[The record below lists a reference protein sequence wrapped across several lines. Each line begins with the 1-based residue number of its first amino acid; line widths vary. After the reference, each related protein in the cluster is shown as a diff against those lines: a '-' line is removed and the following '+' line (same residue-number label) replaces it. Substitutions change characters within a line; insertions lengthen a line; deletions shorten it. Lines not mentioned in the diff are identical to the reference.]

1 MITMREAFA
10 KAQGHET
17 EYNAYDE
24 YLDEMQ
30 KKYDCERARV
40 LKQREFKRES
50 AWENIKGKA
59 VAYG

>member
-30 KKYDCERARV
+30 KKYDCERARI
-40 LKQREFKRES
+40 LKKREFRHGS

-59 VAYG
+59 MAV

>member
-1 MITMREAFA
+1 MITMKAAFA
-10 KAQGHET
+10 NAQGNEA

-40 LKQREFKRES
+40 FKQREFKRES
-50 AWENIKGKA
+50 AWENMKRKA
-59 VAYG
+59 VEL

>member
-10 KAQGHET
+10 KAQGHEK

-40 LKQREFKRES
+40 FKQREFKRES
-50 AWENIKGKA
+50 AWNDIQKKA
-59 VAYG
+59 RRAV

>member
-50 AWENIKGKA
+50 AWDNMKRKA
-59 VAYG
+59 MAV

>member
-1 MITMREAFA
+1 MTTMKEAFA
-10 KAQGHET
+10 KAQET
-17 EYNAYDE
+17 EAEYNAYDE

-50 AWENIKGKA
+50 AWEAITKKA
-59 VAYG
+59 RRAV